1 MALSEAQIE
10 SERRRLTDLLA
21 PARDA
26 CRAAYATDA
35 YEARFDDVRAITR
48 KLADLPSTEEFC
60 SVDSGI
66 HRTRLLSGR
75 VI

>member
-1 MALSEAQIE
+1 MAHSEASIG
-10 SERRRLTDLLA
+10 SERRRLNALLG

-26 CRAAYATDA
+26 CRAAYGTDA

-48 KLADLPSTEEFC
+48 KLSDLPSTEEFC
-60 SVDSGI
+60 SVDSGV

-75 VI
+75 IV